1 MIGIAWSSSRK
12 DGWLFPARRWA
23 STGPGTIRGLL
34 VFERQRR
41 RAGPLLQCS
50 DEQLPRLVRGAAGQ
64 RLDVHDPRRG
74 DGLPRVV
81 LDGQPFPVDD
91 GDDDVGAV
99 GVVDEVLLDGGEAV
113 GLVVLGQGRP
123 HAHSHCWFFL
133 PFYWSVPLISGPC
146 IAVRDVSF
154 THRNASITCRNARW
168 TSVSQRIG
176 YASHDSGVICQTRA
190 PSTSGTGTAIA
201 RSSADS
207 R

>member
-81 LDGQPFPVDD
+81 LDGQPLPVDD

-123 HAHSHCWFFL
+123 HAHSHAWCSFL
-133 PFYWSVPLISGPC
+133 
-146 IAVRDVSF
+146 
-154 THRNASITCRNARW
+154 
-168 TSVSQRIG
+168 G
-176 YASHDSGVICQTRA
+176 YAAGGWAWSRCQATLASATVMPACRYGRA
-190 PSTSGTGTAIA
+190 ALT
-201 RSSADS
+201 
-207 R
+207 